1 MLKKINSFLISTVF
15 VSLPVI
21 FWQIN
26 KAFASTNGASGDIL
40 NGLNTAA
47 DQVTAYKGQTSG
59 TYNSNFLTGQVG
71 KLIGSLLAFIGI
83 LFFGI
88 IIQAGIS
95 WMTAAGNNTKIEGA
109 KDRIINATI
118 GLILV
123 LAAYSIT
130 SYVGNAIST
139 IK

>member
-1 MLKKINSFLISTVF
+1 MLKNINSFLISTVF
-15 VSLPVI
+15 VSLPV
-21 FWQIN
+21 FFGQISRV
-26 KAFASTNGASGDIL
+26 FASSPETTDAL
-40 NGLNTAA
+40 NGLNAA
-47 DQVTAYKGQTSG
+47 ATQVNAYKTQTSG
-59 TYNSNFLTGQVG
+59 TYDSNFLTGQVG

-88 IIQAGIS
+88 IIQAGIT
-95 WMTAAGNNTKIEGA
+95 WMTAAGNTTKIEGA
-109 KDRIINATI
+109 KDRMINATI

-130 SYVGNAIST
+130 SYVGNAISA

>member
-1 MLKKINSFLISTVF
+1 MLKKINSFLILTVF
-15 VSLPVI
+15 VSLPV
-21 FWQIN
+21 FLGQIG
-26 KAFASTNGASGDIL
+26 KVFASSPETADAL
-40 NGLNTAA
+40 NGLNAA
-47 DQVTAYKGQTSG
+47 ANHVNAYKTQTSG
-59 TYNSNFLTGQVG
+59 TYDSDFLTGQVG